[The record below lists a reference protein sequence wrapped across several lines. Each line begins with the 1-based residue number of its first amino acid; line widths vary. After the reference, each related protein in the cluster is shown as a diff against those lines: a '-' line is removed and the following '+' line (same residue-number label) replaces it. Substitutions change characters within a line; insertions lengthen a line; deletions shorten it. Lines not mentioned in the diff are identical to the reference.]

1 MDDPDVLL
9 RLARASSKTKLYL
22 CEPFSSE
29 WDAGVLSA
37 VWGGTPSTD
46 MPCAF
51 SLGRAW
57 ATYWL
62 KKNSPQP
69 PIDLD

>member
-1 MDDPDVLL
+1 MDLDVLL
-9 RLARASSKTKLYL
+9 RLARASAAIKLFS

-37 VWGGTPSTD
+37 VWGGTPGTG

-62 KKNSPQP
+62 KKNLPQVP
-69 PIDLD
+69 NELD